1 MQRAQARPAVAVH
14 GLFVVFGL
22 VIAAFFP
29 FLAIYLD
36 SRGIKP
42 GQIGLVILVMAIGRV
57 IFLPLWGHVADTN
70 LGRVTVLRWGA
81 LGTAV
86 AAFSMNLVHGALPI
100 AAVAFVASAF
110 MVATGPNIDAIALT
124 HLGDERMSDYGR
136 MRGWESLSY
145 AGGCLL
151 FGSIL
156 QAVGVDWAMPFFAAA
171 CLLVLAWSA
180 TLPPDRPAVVTR
192 HGKLGAVGAVFRE
205 APRFWGFLVAVF
217 FLWTGFNAAWN
228 FFSLKIEQ
236 GGGGPLLVGIGT
248 AIGGAIEVPV
258 MRFSSRLQRRWG
270 LRRVYVLGCCVYAL
284 GFLSWGLADDPTIVS
299 MLTALEGVAFG
310 LIFTTSVV
318 IIGKLLPSTLYST
331 GNSVVA
337 LVGFGIGPILGAGAG
352 GFAYQYLG
360 STVTFAGAA
369 ALALMA
375 GGVAWV
381 ALSPP
386 QLSQPGDLPPVVPP
400 GLEPQPGIVP

>member
-1 MQRAQARPAVAVH
+1 VHRPEPTVAVH
-14 GLFVVFGL
+14 GLFVVFGF

-36 SRGIKP
+36 ARGIEA
-42 GQIGLVILVMAIGRV
+42 GQIGLIIVVMATGRV
-57 IFLPLWGHVADTN
+57 LFLPVWGHVADAT
-70 LGRVTVLRWGA
+70 LGRVTVLRVGA

-86 AAFSMNLVHGALPI
+86 AAFALNLVHGAVPI

-110 MVATGPNIDAIALT
+110 MVATGPNIDAIALV
-124 HLGDERMSDYGR
+124 HLGEARMSDYGR

-145 AGGCLL
+145 AAGCLV
-151 FGSIL
+151 FGSAL
-156 QAVGVDWAMPFFAAA
+156 EAVGVHWAMPFFASAS
-171 CLLVLAWSA
+171 LLVLAWTI
-180 TLPPDRPAVVTR
+180 TLPPDRPTAVTD
-192 HGKLGAVGAVFRE
+192 HGRLGTVGAVFRQ

-217 FLWTGFNAAWN
+217 LLWTGFNAAWN

-248 AIGGAIEVPV
+248 ALGGMMEVPV
-258 MRFSSRLQRRWG
+258 MRVSSRLQRRWG
-270 LRRVYVLGCCVYAL
+270 LRRIYVLGCGVYAL
-284 GFLSWGLADDPTIVS
+284 GFLSWGLAEDPVVVSLLTI
-299 MLTALEGVAFG
+299 LEGVAFS

-318 IIGKLLPSTLYST
+318 IVGKLLPPTLYST

-337 LVGFGIGPILGAGAG
+337 LVGFGIGPILGAGVG

-375 GGVAWV
+375 GAVAWI

-386 QLSQPGDLPPVVPP
+386 QLSRPDDSMPVVAPP
-400 GLEPQPGIVP
+400 LAPQPGIVP